1 MYCPVL
7 ALCKHEWEFVALIQG
22 REGKDFQGAV
32 KGVNRNVMKNRGDR
46 SRSNQALLVLPKI
59 QCIDQKES
67 PGFWGPLF
75 TFGTSLYKGVA
86 IVAQ

>member
-1 MYCPVL
+1 ML
-7 ALCKHEWEFVALIQG
+7 ALCKHKWGTVVLIQG
-22 REGKDFQGAV
+22 REGKDFQGSV
-32 KGVNRNVMKNRGDR
+32 KGVNRTVVKNRGDR

-59 QCIDQKES
+59 QCIDQKER

-75 TFGTSLYKGVA
+75 TFGTSLYKGME

>member
-1 MYCPVL
+1 M
-7 ALCKHEWEFVALIQG
+7 ALIQG

-32 KGVNRNVMKNRGDR
+32 KGVNRTVVKNRGDR

-67 PGFWGPLF
+67 PGFWGPLL
-75 TFGTSLYKGVA
+75 TFGTFLYNYSVTNTDYVVLRAGSA
-86 IVAQ
+86 